1 VFAISSPSGFQH
13 VKTAKVADN
22 SDLLMMKLSEDKIV
36 STEVLEKVC
45 DGWDGMG
52 WDGMDG
58 WMDGWMDC
66 VADVVGWLSTCVR
79 VVCIVLCR
87 MNHSL
92 IGSKRFATMT
102 LG

>member
-52 WDGMDG
+52 WMDG
-58 WMDGWMDC
+58 WDGWI
-66 VADVVGWLSTCVR
+66 VWLMWLGGCR
-79 VVCIVLCR
+79 LVCAW
-87 MNHSL
+87 
-92 IGSKRFATMT
+92 FA
-102 LG
+102 LFCAE